1 VWLWLFFKILFIRKY
16 IKTIFFLFLI
26 LVQQNNLKKI
36 KAKKKIIFLK
46 NIFKIKKQTGP
57 KDKPHHYTKNN

>member
-1 VWLWLFFKILFIRKY
+1 
-16 IKTIFFLFLI
+16 
-26 LVQQNNLKKI
+26 VQQNNLKKI